1 MWEASWQ
8 ECCASRAS
16 GRLDFPFLSVLLA
29 KQSSEVQAVV
39 RREVLG
45 SPQGSVHWDWV
56 TSNPQR
62 S

>member
-16 GRLDFPFLSVLLA
+16 GRLDFPFLSLLLA

-39 RREVLG
+39 RKGVL
-45 SPQGSVHWDWV
+45 GSVHWDWV